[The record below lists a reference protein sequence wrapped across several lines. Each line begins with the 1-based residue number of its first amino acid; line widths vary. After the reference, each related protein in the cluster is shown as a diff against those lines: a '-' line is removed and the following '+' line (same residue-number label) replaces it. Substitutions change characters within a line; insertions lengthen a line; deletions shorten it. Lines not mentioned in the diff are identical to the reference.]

1 MEMEIILYTYS
12 IKFCFINVTYSV
24 ITRDWIKT
32 SCCSPKNIYYF
43 TVYLIYVA
51 QKYSAKGKH
60 SATGIIEKVVVFN
73 FL

>member
-24 ITRDWIKT
+24 IPRDWIKT

-43 TVYLIYVA
+43 TV
-51 QKYSAKGKH
+51 
-60 SATGIIEKVVVFN
+60 
-73 FL
+73 